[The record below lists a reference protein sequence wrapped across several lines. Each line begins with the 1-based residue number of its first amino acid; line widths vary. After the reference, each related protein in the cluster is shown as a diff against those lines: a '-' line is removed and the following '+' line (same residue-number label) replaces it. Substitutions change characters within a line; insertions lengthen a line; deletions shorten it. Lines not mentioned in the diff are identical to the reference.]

1 MGVVTSTLCRDSLQR
16 NPVGIIRRRQRRAI
30 LLGPGVYLITAIAL
44 LIGSIVLHNNVRFA
58 ERNLIFVAVQPF
70 FLPVLV
76 HTVLQSVHLALHAS
90 LQVSRERD
98 KGTLEVLA
106 YGPVSSFSYMLG
118 MFVGYM
124 EVYALSALG
133 VCAWILA
140 VCGTLNLAFTM
151 ESVLALVFS
160 VGVASS
166 VIALGLLLAVLGG
179 RGRTS
184 VLLFILIVVATL
196 AIQAA
201 DSAVGLVTQSTNP
214 TINDPILVIRNVLA
228 SLDRMLGWV
237 APFSQLGEM
246 MTNLIDREIGACVL
260 RALASVAETVAT
272 LAGAVFVL
280 HRRGPRG

>member
-1 MGVVTSTLCRDSLQR
+1 
-16 NPVGIIRRRQRRAI
+16 
-30 LLGPGVYLITAIAL
+30 
-44 LIGSIVLHNNVRFA
+44 
-58 ERNLIFVAVQPF
+58 
-70 FLPVLV
+70 
-76 HTVLQSVHLALHAS
+76 
-90 LQVSRERD
+90 
-98 KGTLEVLA
+98 
-106 YGPVSSFSYMLG
+106 MLG

-246 MTNLIDREIGACVL
+246 MTNLIDREVGACVL